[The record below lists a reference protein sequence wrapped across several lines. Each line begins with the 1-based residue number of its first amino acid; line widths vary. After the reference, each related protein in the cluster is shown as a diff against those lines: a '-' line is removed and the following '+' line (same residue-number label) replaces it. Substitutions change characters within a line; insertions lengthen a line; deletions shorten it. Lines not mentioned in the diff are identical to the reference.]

1 MLCERNEESMK
12 YDVVIIGSGP
22 AGISASLYTKRAN
35 LSTLIISKDAGI
47 LTKVRKIEN
56 YYGFSQPVQGEDLQ
70 KAGEEQ
76 AKRLGVEIIK
86 EEVVAIN
93 FEENFVVET
102 VNHVYQASNVILAT
116 GMTRNTLK
124 TKGIKELEGKG
135 VSYCAT
141 CDAFFYRGKEVAVI
155 GNGDYALHE
164 LETLKPVAKSVM
176 LLTNGEKLT
185 ENRSMEIP
193 INEKKIREVRGIEK
207 VEGVTFEDETTK
219 KLDGVFIALGTASSS
234 DLARKIGARIS
245 ERNEI
250 IVKENMETTVPR
262 LICLWRL
269 YRRNFANFKSSI

>member
-1 MLCERNEESMK
+1 MK
-12 YDVVIIGSGP
+12 YDVIIIGSGP

-47 LTKVRKIEN
+47 LKKVKKIEN
-56 YYGFSQPVQGEDLQ
+56 YYGFAQPVEGEKLQ
-70 KAGEEQ
+70 EAGEEQ
-76 AKRLGVEIIK
+76 ARRLGVEIVK

-102 VNHVYQASNVILAT
+102 VNRTYEASNVILAT

-124 TKGIKELEGKG
+124 AKGIKELEGKG

-141 CDAFFYRGKEVAVI
+141 CDAFFYRGKEVAVV
-155 GNGDYALHE
+155 GNEDYALHE
-164 LETLKPVAKSVM
+164 LEALKPVAKSVT
-176 LLTNGEKLT
+176 LLTNGEELK
-185 ENRSMEIP
+185 ENRSIEVP
-193 INEKKIREVRGIEK
+193 INEKKIREVRGMEK
-207 VEGVTFEDETTK
+207 VEGVTFEDETTQD
-219 KLDGVFIALGTASSS
+219 LDGVFIALGTASSS

-262 LICLWRL
+262 IICLWRL
-269 YRRNFANFKSSI
+269 YRRNFANFQSSI

>member
-1 MLCERNEESMK
+1 MK

-22 AGISASLYTKRAN
+22 AGISACLYTKRAN

>member
-1 MLCERNEESMK
+1 MKESMK
-12 YDVVIIGSGP
+12 YDVIIIGSGP

-47 LTKVRKIEN
+47 LKKVKKIEN
-56 YYGFSQPVQGEDLQ
+56 YYGFSEPIEGEKLQ
-70 KAGEEQ
+70 EAGEEQ
-76 AKRLGVEIIK
+76 AKRLGVEIVK
-86 EEVVAIN
+86 EEVLAIN

-102 VNHVYQASNVILAT
+102 VNRTYEASNVILAT

-124 TKGIKELEGKG
+124 AKGIKELEGKG

-141 CDAFFYRGKEVAVI
+141 CDAFFYRGKKVAVV

-164 LETLKPVAKSVM
+164 LEALKPVVKSVT
-176 LLTNGEKLT
+176 LLTNGEELK
-185 ENRSMEIP
+185 ENRSMEVP
-193 INEKKIREVRGIEK
+193 INEKKIREVRGMEK
-207 VEGVTFEDETTK
+207 VEGVTFEDETTQD
-219 KLDGVFIALGTASSS
+219 LDGVFIALGTASSS

-262 LICLWRL
+262 IICLWRL
-269 YRRNFANFKSSI
+269 YRRNFANFQSSI

>member
-1 MLCERNEESMK
+1 MLRGRSEKNMK
-12 YDVVIIGSGP
+12 YDVIIIGSGP

-47 LTKVRKIEN
+47 LKKVKKIEN
-56 YYGFSQPVQGEDLQ
+56 YYGFAQPVEGEKLQ
-70 KAGEEQ
+70 EAGEEQ
-76 AKRLGVEIIK
+76 AKRLGVEIVK
-86 EEVVAIN
+86 EEVLAIN

-102 VNHVYQASNVILAT
+102 VNRTYEASNVILAT

-124 TKGIKELEGKG
+124 AKGIKELEGKG

-164 LETLKPVAKSVM
+164 LEALKPVAKSVT
-176 LLTNGEKLT
+176 LLTNGEELK
-185 ENRSMEIP
+185 ENRSIEVP
-193 INEKKIREVRGIEK
+193 INEKKIREVRGMEK
-207 VEGVTFEDETTK
+207 VEGVTFEDETTQD
-219 KLDGVFIALGTASSS
+219 LDGVFIALGTASSS

-262 LICLWRL
+262 IICLWRL
-269 YRRNFANFKSSI
+269 YRRNFANFQSSI

>member
-1 MLCERNEESMK
+1 MKESMK
-12 YDVVIIGSGP
+12 YDVIIIGSGP

-47 LTKVRKIEN
+47 LKKVKKIEN
-56 YYGFSQPVQGEDLQ
+56 YYGFSEPIEGEKLQ
-70 KAGEEQ
+70 EAGEEQ
-76 AKRLGVEIIK
+76 AKRLGVEIVK
-86 EEVVAIN
+86 EEVLAIN

-102 VNHVYQASNVILAT
+102 VNRTYEASNVILAT

-124 TKGIKELEGKG
+124 AKGIKELEGKG

-141 CDAFFYRGKEVAVI
+141 CDAFFYRGKKVAVV

-164 LETLKPVAKSVM
+164 LEALKPVVKSVT
-176 LLTNGEKLT
+176 LLTNGEELK
-185 ENRSMEIP
+185 ENRSMEVP
-193 INEKKIREVRGIEK
+193 INEKKIREVRGMEK
-207 VEGVTFEDETTK
+207 VEGVTFEDETTQD
-219 KLDGVFIALGTASSS
+219 LDGVFIALGTASSS

-262 LICLWRL
+262 IICLWRL
-269 YRRNFANFKSSI
+269 YRRNFANFQSRI